1 MPRKSTPKRYHVVKS
16 IQGWKVEL
24 ENSAWSEFRSPVKRD
39 VIQKAIQL
47 AQKEKEGYVIIHRS
61 DGNIEEERV
70 FSRDAKKSIE
80 EQNIKE

>member
-24 ENSAWSEFRSPVKRD
+24 ENSAWSEFRSPVKKE
-39 VIQKAIQL
+39 VIDKAIHL
-47 AQKEKEGYVIIHRS
+47 AKKEKEGYVIIHKP
-61 DGNIEEERV
+61 DGSVEEERV
-70 FSRDAKKSIE
+70 FSRDAKKSE

>member
-24 ENSAWSEFRSPVKRD
+24 EDSAWSEFRSPVKRD

-47 AQKEKEGYVIIHRS
+47 AQKEKEGHVIIHRS
-61 DGNIEEERV
+61 DGTIEEERV
-70 FSRDAKKSIE
+70 FSRDSKKSIE
-80 EQNIKE
+80 EQNVKE

>member
-24 ENSAWSEFRSPVKRD
+24 ENSAWSEFRSPVRKD

-47 AQKEKEGYVIIHRS
+47 AQKEKEGYVIIHKP
-61 DGNIEEERV
+61 DGTIEEERL
-70 FSRDAKKSIE
+70 FSRDAKKNE
-80 EQNIKE
+80 EQNISE

>member
-24 ENSAWSEFRSPVKRD
+24 ENSAWSEFRSPVKKE
-39 VIQKAIQL
+39 VIQKAVQL
-47 AQKEKEGYVIIHRS
+47 AQKEKEGYVIIHKP
-61 DGNIEEERV
+61 DGSVEEERV
-70 FSRDAKKSIE
+70 FSRDAKKSE